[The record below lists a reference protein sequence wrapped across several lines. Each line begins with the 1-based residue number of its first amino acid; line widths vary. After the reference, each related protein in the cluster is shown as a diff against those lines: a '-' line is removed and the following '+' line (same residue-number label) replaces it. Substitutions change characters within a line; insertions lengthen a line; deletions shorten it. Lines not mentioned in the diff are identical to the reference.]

1 MDAKTKKGII
11 VSGIVLAIV
20 GLAYY
25 IKKKN
30 DNSKNNSDNA
40 LSWDNMKKL
49 AEENADFDPF
59 PEWTK
64 FKKELDQQKKQ
75 K

>member
-30 DNSKNNSDNA
+30 DNYSDNA
-40 LSWDNMKKL
+40 LSWDNLNKL
-49 AEENADFDPF
+49 AEKEINNPLS
-59 PEWTK
+59 WNNI
-64 FKKELDQQKKQ
+64 KKQLDQK
-75 K
+75 

>member
-30 DNSKNNSDNA
+30 DNSKNNSDNP
-40 LSWDNMKKL
+40 LSWDNIKKQ
-49 AEENADFDPF
+49 
-59 PEWTK
+59 
-64 FKKELDQQKKQ
+64 LDQN
-75 K
+75 